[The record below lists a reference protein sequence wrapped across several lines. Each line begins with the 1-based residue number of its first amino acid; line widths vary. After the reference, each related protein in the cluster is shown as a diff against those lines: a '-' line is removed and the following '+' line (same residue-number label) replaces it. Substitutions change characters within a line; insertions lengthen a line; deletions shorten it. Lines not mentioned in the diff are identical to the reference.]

1 MNTLSTIKSNTLIN
15 NKTGLPPTNL
25 IATVGSTT
33 ASIAF
38 TPSAGATSYT
48 ITSSPAG
55 GTGTGST
62 SPIVVSGLT
71 ASTPYTFTATARNGG
86 GTSVSSAPS
95 ISVSTYAFRVYSKT
109 PVVPTV
115 ADGFTITN
123 TGAVAMINNATR
135 GYVFSL
141 TGSKY
146 LSISSSTPLS
156 STKTFWVSSNPVGN
170 QNVFSTTKIPIWFSN
185 SNALRASV
193 NYPGTNVI
201 STISQT
207 ATWKHYAITTSAT
220 TTTMYVDGVLNA
232 SASVAWTGDIDVMQ
246 FGAYQGGS
254 FLVGQLDDIRF
265 YTSILTATEIQNLYT
280 ATLM

>member
-1 MNTLSTIKSNTLIN
+1 MNTLSTIKSNTLNN
-15 NKTGLPPTNL
+15 NKRGLPPTNL

-48 ITSSPAG
+48 ITSNPAG

-71 ASTPYTFTATARNGG
+71 ASTQYTFTATARNGG
-86 GTSVSSAPS
+86 GTSVSSTPS
-95 ISVSTYAFRVYSKT
+95 ISVSTYTFRVYNKT
-109 PVVPTV
+109 SVVPTV

-141 TGSKY
+141 TGSQY

-156 STKTFWVSSNPVGN
+156 STKTFWVSSSPTGN
-170 QNVFSTTKIPIWFSN
+170 QNAFSTTKIPIWFN
-185 SNALRASV
+185 GTNFLRVSV
-193 NYPGTNVI
+193 NYPGTNVT
-201 STISQT
+201 STMSQT

-232 SASVAWTGDIDVMQ
+232 SASVAWTGDTDVMQ

-280 ATLM
+280 ATFM